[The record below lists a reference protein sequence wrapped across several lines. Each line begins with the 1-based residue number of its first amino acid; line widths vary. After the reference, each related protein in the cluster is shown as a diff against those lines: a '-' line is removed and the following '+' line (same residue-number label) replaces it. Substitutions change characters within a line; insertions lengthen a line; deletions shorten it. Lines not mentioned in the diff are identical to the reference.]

1 MQQPSAHQGQMKI
14 RFERTDWEN
23 FSQTWCAKRSAR
35 TPAGTIG
42 KTPVPIAPLNFFL
55 KATQKRMDFFND
67 ISVSRIG
74 STPTFFLV
82 QV

>member
-1 MQQPSAHQGQMKI
+1 MDRLGE
-14 RFERTDWEN
+14 F
-23 FSQTWCAKRSAR
+23 FSNMVCQEVCQNSSVDHREDSCTNS
-35 TPAGTIG
+35 
-42 KTPVPIAPLNFFL
+42 LLEFFL

-74 STPTFFLV
+74 SMPTFFLV